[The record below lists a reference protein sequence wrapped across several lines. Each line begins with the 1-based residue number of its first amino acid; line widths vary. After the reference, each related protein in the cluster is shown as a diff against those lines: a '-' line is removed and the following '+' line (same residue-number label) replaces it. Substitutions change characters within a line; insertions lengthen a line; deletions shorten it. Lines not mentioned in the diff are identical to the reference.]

1 MRETRQQTAKTEYD
15 MSSGDRSSCVP
26 INKNME
32 SETASKGRTLLS
44 DMIRS
49 LIDSLPFPAAG
60 HGLDIGER
68 TYFLQTPFSQG
79 KINFCTPRA
88 CLIG

>member
-1 MRETRQQTAKTEYD
+1 
-15 MSSGDRSSCVP
+15 
-26 INKNME
+26 ME

-44 DMIRS
+44 DVIRS
-49 LIDSLPFPAAG
+49 LIDSLPFHAAG

-79 KINFCTPRA
+79 KIDFIPPVHVILGNICVNFVI
-88 CLIG
+88 L